1 MCVIKERGGWWNGV
15 KVIYRKRGHASAV
28 CTRFTVIIQLSIII
42 IIN

>member
-1 MCVIKERGGWWNGV
+1 MCVIKVRELGGDGV
-15 KVIYRKRGHASAV
+15 KVIYRKRGHALAV